1 MKKLTKQIIIYTD
14 GGSRGNPGPSAASF
28 ILTNSA
34 GIRLQAKGIFIGH
47 ATCNVA
53 EYMGIVKALESA
65 KRIGAK
71 QVSVFSDSLL
81 LVNQING
88 QWKVKSRNL
97 EDLFRRAIELLKTFE
112 GWEVVHV
119 RRHNNAAADALV
131 NLALD
136 GKKDVNQ

>member
-1 MKKLTKQIIIYTD
+1 MRKLTEQIIIYTD

-28 ILTNSA
+28 ILTDSA
-34 GIRLQAKGIFIGH
+34 GIRLQVKGIFIGH

-53 EYMGIVKALESA
+53 EYTGIVKALESA
-65 KRIGAK
+65 KQIGAK
-71 QVSVFSDSLL
+71 QVLVFSDSLL

-97 EDLFRRAIELLKTFE
+97 EDLYRRAIELLRTFE

-119 RRHNNAAADALV
+119 RRHKNADADALV

-136 GKKDVNQ
+136 REKDVN